1 MLCLEQV
8 LHTVQVGNNLQNQGV
23 SCLIGESRMTSVCT
37 RTYINA
43 TAIPGG
49 VSVSLTRLAIWGVAI
64 FHLASIIPTVEMLK
78 HANQSVSWVVWGA
91 PWKRTP
97 HPL

>member
-1 MLCLEQV
+1 MA
-8 LHTVQVGNNLQNQGV
+8 
-23 SCLIGESRMTSVCT
+23 SVCAK
-37 RTYINA
+37 TYVNA
-43 TAIPGG
+43 AAIPGG

-64 FHLASIIPTVEMLK
+64 LHLASIIPTMEVLEQVNRSAL
-78 HANQSVSWVVWGA
+78 WVVWGA